1 MHGRGPSNEM
11 RPQLQLK
18 KAKVRLYKP
27 FIVYSNKRCYKRC
40 TLLTRWNTIH
50 AIDIMYGHGL
60 SSKMHPQ
67 LQPKK
72 TKVRLN

>member
-1 MHGRGPSNEM
+1 MHGGGPSNEM
-11 RPQLQLK
+11 CPQLQPK
-18 KAKVRLYKP
+18 KAKVRL
-27 FIVYSNKRCYKRC
+27 ISSLHSNKRCYKCC
-40 TLLTRWNTIH
+40 TLLTRWSTVLAVN
-50 AIDIMYGHGL
+50 IMHGHGL